1 MDRNILEN
9 KQDQINKNNRS
20 EFKYGFII
28 LRTDKFSSVFNFL
41 GKKKLVKKTSWISL
55 VVMPIIAAIGVFFLL
70 LTLTALI
77 SSPDIRE
84 AGRDTGPQALLLIPG
99 INPYLP
105 IIYGWIG
112 IVIGIVAHEG
122 AHGVIAKSLGFEV
135 KSSGL
140 LFFLILPIGA
150 FVEVDDSKMKESRA
164 RESLRVLSAGPT
176 INVIIGMIS
185 LLGIFLI
192 VLGLS
197 PAVNGLTVI
206 DTMEGMPAQES
217 GIMVNEIIVKVN
229 DIEMNNVSDL
239 SQILNEKRS
248 EVIEVTILN
257 IERWEER
264 TIKMRLRD
272 NEDIKMGI
280 TIAPVKSMLTDNLE
294 NYKKAFKTF
303 PIIHFM
309 PPTFPI
315 GQTIH
320 PYSEGLRGYYTH
332 SELNDLYLPI
342 ANTLYWIW
350 FININLA
357 IFNSLP
363 IYPLDGGQS
372 LNYLIQKGAPNRI
385 RIHSESI
392 TRFIT
397 LMLVISIIGTIII
410 PYL

>member
-1 MDRNILEN
+1 
-9 KQDQINKNNRS
+9 
-20 EFKYGFII
+20 
-28 LRTDKFSSVFNFL
+28 
-41 GKKKLVKKTSWISL
+41 
-55 VVMPIIAAIGVFFLL
+55 MPIIAAIGVFFLL

-217 GIMVNEIIVKVN
+217 GIMINEIIVKVN
-229 DIEMNNVSDL
+229 DIEVNNVSDL

-309 PPTFPI
+309 PPTF
-315 GQTIH
+315 Q
-320 PYSEGLRGYYTH
+320 
-332 SELNDLYLPI
+332 
-342 ANTLYWIW
+342 
-350 FININLA
+350 
-357 IFNSLP
+357 
-363 IYPLDGGQS
+363 
-372 LNYLIQKGAPNRI
+372 
-385 RIHSESI
+385 
-392 TRFIT
+392 
-397 LMLVISIIGTIII
+397 
-410 PYL
+410 